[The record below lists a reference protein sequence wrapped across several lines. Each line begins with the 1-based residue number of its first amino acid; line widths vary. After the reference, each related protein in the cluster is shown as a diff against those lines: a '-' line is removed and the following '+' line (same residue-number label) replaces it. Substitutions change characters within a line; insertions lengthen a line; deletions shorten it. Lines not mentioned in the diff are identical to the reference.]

1 MDDAGIYA
9 RGAAG
14 LERAVQ
20 VGVAGGRVISVSF
33 PREPDP
39 GARTDH
45 DVLDCIEAY
54 LDGDPE
60 AVEDVTVGLTVPTD
74 QRAILEALRSV
85 PYGESVTVERL
96 TRMAAGLDAEEADDQ
111 ETTRRAL
118 RENPAPLL
126 IPDHRVSD
134 ADGAAP
140 AEVADRLRTIEGTA

>member
-9 RGAAG
+9 REVPG

-20 VGVAGGRVISVSF
+20 IGVAGGRLISVSF

-39 GARTDH
+39 GAKTGH
-45 DVLDCIEAY
+45 DVLDRIEAY
-54 LDGDPE
+54 LGGAAEGFD
-60 AVEDVTVGLTVPTD
+60 DVTVALTVPTD
-74 QRAILEALRSV
+74 QRAVLEALRSV

-96 TRMAAGLDAEEADDQ
+96 TRVAAGLDAEEPEGQ

-134 ADGAAP
+134 VDGAAP
-140 AEVADRLRTIEGTA
+140 AEVADRLREIEGIA